1 MTDLPTDQAPAAVL
15 TRHVDML
22 IVGAGLSGIGAACHL
37 QTEAQG
43 TTYAIVEARAASGGT
58 WDLFRYPGIRSDSD
72 MFTLGYNFQPWTE
85 PESIAGGAAILRYIR
100 QTASDHGVE
109 EHIRYNSRV
118 VRAEWCSQDAAWTV
132 TVEDTASGILQTWT
146 CGFLY
151 VCSGYYRYDRGYA
164 PDWPGADTFTGLIV
178 HPQHW
183 PEKIDLAGKRVVVV
197 GSGATAVTLV
207 PALALAAQHV
217 TMVQRSPSYVMPFPS
232 KDPIADVLRKVLS
245 ADRAYRAIRWK
256 NIKTATAIYSLS
268 RSKPTAVKALLRK
281 LAVQRL
287 PTGFDVDTHFNPTY
301 QPWDQR
307 LCLVPDSDFFKA
319 IKTGKA
325 DVVTDHI
332 DALTPTGLALR
343 SGRQLQADIIVTAT
357 GLNLLP
363 LGGIELTVDG
373 AKVAVPERVA
383 FKGMMLDGVPNLAF
397 AIGYTNAS
405 WTLKVDLVSSYIS
418 RLWESMT
425 RLGHTIVTPRLPEG
439 PMNKTPFIDMSSGY
453 FERSR
458 ALLMLQGEDAPW
470 RLAQHYGKDSPMFLV
485 SPLHDAGLFFG
496 AANTARANS
505 RGPQDPTSLASTT

>member
-1 MTDLPTDQAPAAVL
+1 MTDLPTDQALAAAL
-15 TRHVDML
+15 TQHLDVL

-37 QTEAQG
+37 QTEAPG

-85 PESIAGGAAILRYIR
+85 PESIAGGEAILHYIR

-109 EHIRYNSRV
+109 QHIRYNSRV
-118 VRAEWCSQDAAWTV
+118 IGAEWSSQTAAWTV
-132 TVEDTASGILQTWT
+132 TVQDTTSGVLQSWT
-146 CGFLY
+146 CGLLY
-151 VCSGYYRYDRGYA
+151 VCSGYYRYDQGYA
-164 PDWPGADTFTGLIV
+164 PDWTGADTYTGLVV

-183 PEKIDLAGKRVVVV
+183 PENIDLAGKRIVVV

-207 PALALAAQHV
+207 PALAQAAEHV
-217 TMVQRSPSYVMPFPS
+217 TMLQRSPSYVMPFPS
-232 KDPIADVLRKVLS
+232 KDPVADVLRKVLPT
-245 ADRAYRAIRWK
+245 DRAYRAIRWK
-256 NIKTATAIYSLS
+256 NIKTATAIYSLA
-268 RSKPTAVKALLRK
+268 RSKPTAVKALLRT
-281 LAVQRL
+281 LAVRML
-287 PTGFDVDTHFNPTY
+287 PTGFDVDTHFNPSY

-307 LCLVPDSDFFKA
+307 MCLVPDGDFFKA
-319 IKTGKA
+319 IKSGKA
-325 DVVTDHI
+325 DVVTGHI

-343 SGRQLQADIIVTAT
+343 SGEQLEADIIVTAT

-373 AKVAVPERVA
+373 EKVAIHERVA

-405 WTLKVDLVSSYIS
+405 WTLKVDLVSAYIG

-425 RLGHTIVTPRLPEG
+425 RLGHDIVTPRLPLG
-439 PMNKTPFIDMSSGY
+439 PMSKTPFIDMSSGY

-470 RLAQHYGKDSPMFLV
+470 RLAQHYRKDSPLFQV
-485 SPLHDAGLFFG
+485 SPLHDAGLVFG
-496 AANTARANS
+496 SVTRTGANGRRVPDPPSLSGTA
-505 RGPQDPTSLASTT
+505 